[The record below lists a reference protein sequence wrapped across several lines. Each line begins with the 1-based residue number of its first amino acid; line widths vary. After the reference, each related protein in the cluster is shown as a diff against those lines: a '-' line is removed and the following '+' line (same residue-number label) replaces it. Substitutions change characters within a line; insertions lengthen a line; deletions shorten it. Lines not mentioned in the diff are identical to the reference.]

1 MAKNKNPLAGPVI
14 IIVLTVITIGL
25 VRHFHI
31 KNFNTVV
38 PGVLYTSGQPRNMDY
53 TRLLYKY
60 HIASFVNVRMSSE
73 HREDNW
79 YSQELNWMKDNAAK
93 YIELPIERTD
103 KSRQFPDQATQRK
116 FLGLMKGKE
125 NLPVLL
131 HGNSG
136 RKRVS
141 MLAAVWLIK
150 SQKLSIDETVRIAEK
165 IKGKKL
171 TKLEKE
177 FIKNLAG

>member
-1 MAKNKNPLAGPVI
+1 MFVCHLSTGR
-14 IIVLTVITIGL
+14 IT
-25 VRHFHI
+25 
-31 KNFNTVV
+31 
-38 PGVLYTSGQPRNMDY
+38 
-53 TRLLYKY
+53 
-60 HIASFVNVRMSSE
+60 
-73 HREDNW
+73 
-79 YSQELNWMKDNAAK
+79 
-93 YIELPIERTD
+93 ERTD
-103 KSRQFPDQATQRK
+103 KSRQFPDEATQQK
-116 FLGLMKGKE
+116 FLRLMDEKA

>member
-1 MAKNKNPLAGPVI
+1 MPVI
-14 IIVLTVITIGL
+14 IILLVLATIGI

-31 KNFNTVV
+31 KNFHTVI
-38 PGVLYTSGQPRNMDY
+38 PGLLYTSGQPRGMDY

-60 HIASFVNVRMSSE
+60 HIATFVNVRISSE

-79 YSQELNWMKDNAAK
+79 YNQELTWMKKNAAA
-93 YIELPIERTD
+93 YVELPIKRTD
-103 KSRQFPDQATQRK
+103 KTRQFPDQNIQK
-116 FLGLMKGKE
+116 QFLELMSEKE
-125 NLPVLL
+125 NLPVLM

-141 MLAAVWLIK
+141 MLSAVWLIK
-150 SQKLSIDETVRIAEK
+150 SQKFSIEETIRIVKK
-165 IKGKKL
+165 IKEEKL

-177 FIKNLAG
+177 FIQSLAE

>member
-1 MAKNKNPLAGPVI
+1 MPKNKNPLTGPI
-14 IIVLTVITIGL
+14 IIILLTVITIGL

-31 KNFNTVV
+31 KNFNIVV

-60 HIASFVNVRMSSE
+60 HIASFVNVRVSSE
-73 HREDNW
+73 RREDNW
-79 YSQELNWMKDNAAK
+79 YNHELNWMKDNAAK
-93 YIELPIERTD
+93 YVELPIERTD
-103 KSRQFPDQATQRK
+103 KSRQFPDEATQQK
-116 FLGLMKGKE
+116 FLRLMDEKV
-125 NLPVLL
+125 NLPVLV

-136 RKRVS
+136 KKRVS